1 MESWWEIWDV
11 WIVEVNVYVFLTGMK
26 SSVGDVEDEMIWIWS
41 DDGGVS
47 NWHGLDVVDGSAGV
61 ESEVSWISVWTSTM
75 LVTPVAGSTELEG
88 LDPFVRMEVAVEE
101 EDWEL
106 AVMVRQQ
113 ALWPVELEL
122 VEWVAVGKVV
132 ALESSPGMTAGVLW

>member
-1 MESWWEIWDV
+1 M
-11 WIVEVNVYVFLTGMK
+11 
-26 SSVGDVEDEMIWIWS
+26 
-41 DDGGVS
+41 
-47 NWHGLDVVDGSAGV
+47 

>member
-1 MESWWEIWDV
+1 
-11 WIVEVNVYVFLTGMK
+11 
-26 SSVGDVEDEMIWIWS
+26 
-41 DDGGVS
+41 
-47 NWHGLDVVDGSAGV
+47 
-61 ESEVSWISVWTSTM
+61 M
-75 LVTPVAGSTELEG
+75 LVTPVAGSTEPEG

-132 ALESSPGMTAGVLW
+132 ALESSLGMTAGVLW